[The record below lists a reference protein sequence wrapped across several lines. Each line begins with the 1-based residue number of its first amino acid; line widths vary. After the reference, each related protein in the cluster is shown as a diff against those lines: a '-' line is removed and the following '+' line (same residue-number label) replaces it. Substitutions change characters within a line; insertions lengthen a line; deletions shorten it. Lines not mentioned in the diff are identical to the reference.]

1 MTLGLWEKVVKIN
14 TILAPLREPVPKTVL
29 STADLVTLRS
39 QLRGHLEDLRGI
51 ITEQYSERDAYYVL
65 FPLTAHCD
73 EWVRKR
79 VQDIAELDWP
89 PLQQELYQVDD
100 AGDLFFELLDNTL
113 SKPETLYLVYEVYY
127 FCLRDGFCGRYI
139 ANPER
144 INDYLDKL
152 AGHIRVQPLADNS
165 AAPSVASR
173 RAFFRIP
180 VYFYYCSA
188 GVLLLLLYVFL
199 LSLASTWHPV

>member
-1 MTLGLWEKVVKIN
+1 MTLDLWDNVVKIN
-14 TILAPLREPVPKTVL
+14 AILAPLRGPEQQADL
-29 STADLVTLRS
+29 STADLLALRS
-39 QLRGHLEDLRGI
+39 KLRGHLEALRSE
-51 ITEQYSERDAYYVL
+51 ITEHYSERDAYYVL

-73 EWVRKR
+73 ELVKKR
-79 VQDIAELDWP
+79 VLDTPELDWP

-100 AGDLFFELLDNTL
+100 AGDLFFELLDNSL

-144 INDYLDKL
+144 IHDYLEKL
-152 AGHIRVQPLADNS
+152 AGHIRLKPLAEDS
-165 AAPSVASR
+165 TPPQAPAR

-180 VYFYYCSA
+180 NYFYYCSA

-199 LSLASTWHPV
+199 VNLASTWHPY

>member
-1 MTLGLWEKVVKIN
+1 MTLDLWDNVVKIN
-14 TILAPLREPVPKTVL
+14 TILAPLRKPEPQTAL
-29 STADLVTLRS
+29 TMADLLELRS
-39 QLRGHLEDLRGI
+39 KLRGHLEDLRGE

-73 EWVRKR
+73 ELVKKC
-79 VQDIAELDWP
+79 VLDTPELDWP

-100 AGDLFFELLDNTL
+100 AGDLFFELLDNSL
-113 SKPETLYLVYEVYY
+113 NKPETLYLVYEVYY

-139 ANPER
+139 ANPAR
-144 INDYLDKL
+144 INDYLEKL
-152 AGHIRVQPLADNS
+152 AGHIRLKPLVKDS
-165 AAPSVASR
+165 APETAPAR

-180 VYFYYCSA
+180 TYFYYCSA

-199 LSLASTWHPV
+199 VNLASTWHPY